1 MDIDSKERLSGKL
14 KFLGFCAFGVAN
26 AYIFIKVD
34 FVIGLLM
41 LPLFARFASRYIV
54 HTAFDDL
61 PRWGRRLMYQQW
73 NGAYYE
79 FDGRQIRVEDFDGD
93 TSQMPLI
100 AVKDLENLF
109 KDKARFRIKEGFMP
123 LSGLLDGIASVRAD
137 KAVAWAKMIS
147 RTANTDADRARKLAL
162 YIERTFVNPKLKHDH
177 LSTTTVPKPELWGL
191 KPRTNSDRGEKE
203 ES

>member
-1 MDIDSKERLSGKL
+1 MDIDSKERYSGKL
-14 KFLGFCAFGVAN
+14 KFLGFCAYGVAN

-54 HTAFDDL
+54 HFAFDDV
-61 PRWGRRLMYQQW
+61 PRWGRRLMYQKW

-100 AVKDLENLF
+100 AVEDLENLF
-109 KDKARFRIKEGFMP
+109 KDKARLRIKEGFMP
-123 LSGLLDGIASVRAD
+123 LSGLLEGIASIQAD
-137 KAVAWAKMIS
+137 KAVTWAKMIS
-147 RTANTDADRARKLAL
+147 RTANTEADRAKKLAL
-162 YIERTFVNPKLKHDH
+162 NIERTFVNPKLKHDH
-177 LSTTTVPKPELWGL
+177 LNTTTPPKPELWGL
-191 KPRTNSDRGEKE
+191 KPRTNSDCGKKGE
-203 ES
+203 S